1 MLFLLA
7 MDPLQ
12 RLLNLVTQQ
21 GILSPLPPSAAK
33 WRISMYADDTTIF
46 INRVKEDLEA
56 IKIILQA
63 FGSSSGLHINLQNNS
78 IHPIRCEDVDL
89 EQVLSSF
96 DGVRSTFPC
105 RYLGLQLHTRKL

>member
-1 MLFLLA
+1 
-7 MDPLQ
+7 
-12 RLLNLVTQQ
+12 
-21 GILSPLPPSAAK
+21 
-33 WRISMYADDTTIF
+33 MYADDTTIF

>member
-1 MLFLLA
+1 
-7 MDPLQ
+7 
-12 RLLNLVTQQ
+12 
-21 GILSPLPPSAAK
+21 
-33 WRISMYADDTTIF
+33 MYVDDMTIF

-63 FGSSSGLHINLQNNS
+63 FGSSLGLHINLQNSS

-105 RYLGLQLHTRKL
+105 RYLGLQLHTRKLQKIHVQPLIERIGQRLPDGNEDG